1 MNIIL
6 FDSYVRMHLL
16 PLTFTRPVAEL
27 RAGICTIS
35 NKWQRYFPGEVS
47 CLTPDYMKQVFP
59 AVIAG
64 DNLLIDGSILPD
76 ENLAAS
82 VRSLGKDSVL
92 VGEDNHILAAR
103 LTGDQVNA
111 LLQFE
116 DYLDLSGLKPQSVEV
131 VKAYTAI
138 THPWH
143 LFSMAG
149 ELISD
154 DFAYLTKDRKS
165 APLPASN
172 RCVNPE
178 NIFIEEGAVV
188 EFSILNA
195 SSGPI
200 YIGKDAEVMENCV
213 VRGPFALGEHSALKI
228 GAKIFGPTV
237 IGPHCKV
244 GGEINNSVFQAYSNK
259 AHDGF
264 LGNSVIGEWCN
275 LGADTNNS
283 NLKNTYEEVKLWSYV
298 KNGFSGTGL
307 QFCGLIMGDHTKC
320 SINTMFNTGTV
331 TGVSC
336 NLYGDGFHR
345 NYIPSFSWG
354 STAKLTGFQ
363 FEKAMLV
370 AERVMARRNIEL
382 SDSVRNML
390 YHIYSHTEEIHN
402 K

>member
-6 FDSYVRMHLL
+6 FDSFTRMHLL

-27 RAGICTIS
+27 RAGITTIS
-35 NKWQRYFPGEVS
+35 EKWQRWFPNSVS
-47 CLTPDYMKQVFP
+47 CLAPDYIKPVFP
-59 AVIAG
+59 VSVAA
-64 DNLLIDGSILPD
+64 DNILIDGSIIPD
-76 ENLAAS
+76 QQIVSAIQQLKEN
-82 VRSLGKDSVL
+82 SVL
-92 VGEDNHILAAR
+92 TDADNNILAAR
-103 LTGDQVNA
+103 LSGSQIQP
-111 LLQFE
+111 LISFPE
-116 DYLDLSGLKPQSVEV
+116 YLDLRSLKPQSIES
-131 VKAYTAI
+131 VKTYKAI
-138 THPWH
+138 THPWN

-149 ELISD
+149 ELLTD
-154 DFAYLTKDRKS
+154 DFGFLTKGCKS

-178 NIFIEEGAVV
+178 NIFIEEGATV

-195 SSGPI
+195 SAGPI
-200 YIGKDAEVMENCV
+200 YIGKEAEVMENCV
-213 VRGPFALGEHSALKI
+213 VRGPFSLGEHSTLKMSS
-228 GAKIFGPTV
+228 KIYGPTI

-244 GGEINNSVFQAYSNK
+244 GGEVNNSVFLGFSNK

-298 KNGFSGTGL
+298 KKGFAPTGL
-307 QFCGLIMGDHTKC
+307 QFCGLVMGDHTKC

-345 NYIPSFSWG
+345 NFIPSFSWG
-354 STAKLTGFQ
+354 STAKLTAFQ
-363 FEKAMLV
+363 FDKAMLV
-370 AERVMARRNIEL
+370 AERVMARRGIQL
-382 SDSVRNML
+382 TDSVINML
-390 YHIYSHTEEIHN
+390 NHIYIHTEEWQT

>member
-6 FDSYVRMHLL
+6 FDSFTRMHLL

-27 RAGICTIS
+27 RAGITTVFE
-35 NKWQRYFPGEVS
+35 KWQRWFPNSVS
-47 CLTPDYMKQVFP
+47 CLAPDYIKPVFP
-59 AVIAG
+59 VTVSA
-64 DNLLIDGSILPD
+64 DNILIDGSIIPD
-76 ENLAAS
+76 QQMVSAILQLKEN
-82 VRSLGKDSVL
+82 SVL
-92 VGEDNHILAAR
+92 TDADNNILAAR
-103 LTGDQVNA
+103 LSESQVQG
-111 LLQFE
+111 LLLFSE
-116 DYLDLSGLKPQSVEV
+116 YLDLSQLRPQSIETIRTH
-131 VKAYTAI
+131 TAI
-138 THPWH
+138 TNPWD

-149 ELISD
+149 DLLKD
-154 DFAYLTKDRKS
+154 DFLFLTKDRKS
-165 APLPASN
+165 APLHASN
-172 RCVNPE
+172 RYVNPE

-200 YIGKDAEVMENCV
+200 YIGKDTEVMENCV
-213 VRGPFALGEHSALKI
+213 IRGPFALGEHSTLKMSS
-228 GAKIFGPTV
+228 KIYGPTI

-244 GGEINNSVFQAYSNK
+244 GGEVNNSVFLGYSNK

-298 KNGFSGTGL
+298 KKGFASTGL

-345 NYIPSFSWG
+345 NFVPSFSWG
-354 STAKLTGFQ
+354 STAKLTDFQ
-363 FEKAMLV
+363 FEKAMVV
-370 AERVMARRNIEL
+370 AERVMARRGL
-382 SDSVRNML
+382 QLTDSVRNML
-390 YHIYSHTEEIHN
+390 NHIFSHTEEWHN

>member
-1 MNIIL
+1 MNILL
-6 FDSYVRMHLL
+6 FDSHARQHLL

-27 RAGICTIS
+27 SAGICTIKE
-35 NKWQRYFPGEVS
+35 KWSRFFPDTVS
-47 CLTPDYMKQVFP
+47 CLAPDYMKPVFP
-59 AVIAG
+59 PHVAD
-64 DNLLIDGSILPD
+64 DNILVDGSLIPD
-76 ENLAAS
+76 EKLAEIIK
-82 VRSLGKDSVL
+82 SLKINSVL
-92 VGEDNHILAAR
+92 TDADNNILAAR
-103 LTGDQVNA
+103 LPKAETEHLLAFDEYVN
-111 LLQFE
+111 
-116 DYLDLSGLKPQSVEV
+116 LSHLKPQSIETIKSVR
-131 VKAYTAI
+131 AI

-143 LFSMAG
+143 LFTMAA
-149 ELISD
+149 ELIQD
-154 DFAYLTKDRKS
+154 DFDYLTKGRKS
-165 APLPASN
+165 APLSETN
-172 RCVNPE
+172 RAVNAG
-178 NIFIEEGAVV
+178 NIFIEDGATV

-200 YIGKDAEVMENCV
+200 YIGRDAEVMENCV
-213 VRGPFALGEHSALKI
+213 IRGPFVLSEHSTLKM
-228 GAKIFGPTV
+228 GSKIYGPTV

-244 GGEINNSVFQAYSNK
+244 GGEVNNSVFLGFSNK

-298 KNGFSGTGL
+298 KKGFSGTGL

-345 NYIPSFSWG
+345 NFIPSFSWG

-363 FEKAMLV
+363 FDKAMLI
-370 AERVMARRNIEL
+370 AERVMTRRDIQL
-382 SDSVRNML
+382 TDSVRNML
-390 YHIYSHTEEIHN
+390 RYIFLHTEEWHN
-402 K
+402 Q